1 MMLSPRVLRRLLPA
15 REHGDAQGSDSSQT
29 PIDVLIRRA
38 DALRDQR
45 DTAGAAAAYAEALVL
60 DPNRTDLLVQRG
72 NMLKDSGRFAEA
84 EVAYRMV
91 LLAQP
96 GDADAQLQL
105 GHALKL
111 QGRRNA
117 ALAAYSRSA
126 ELDPASP
133 AASVELA
140 AMGEPS
146 RQAAA
151 FDAQLRAGGTDAL
164 VAMSQT
170 LLAMRSQL
178 DEMIAALPDAAAS
191 AAYPVDLYGVLRECF
206 DIPPPPPDQSPHVT
220 IVVMADPAPT
230 DILHEQLAAYQAQSW
245 PARSLIVVGHSDAAR
260 GIVARAAAANAE
272 ITWLETRASSTHQ
285 QAEAH
290 GALAARDGWIVL
302 LAAGAVL
309 HPHALGWV
317 AAASRLGPARAFVWD
332 EEQGTPRPGGMTR
345 SNPILRQ
352 AVDHDTLLEA
362 NVYGGSIA
370 VWRDDYAAAGS
381 SGAPCRGAL
390 LLDLAHAGKAGHIPW
405 PLTWSRIGPAVP
417 NRTEHEAAV
426 SAHTARHGILARV
439 EGPGVLPG
447 SVRIAWPSRAEA
459 VHVIIPTRDNACDV
473 EAFVA
478 TLRATAARPEELAI
492 TVIDNGGRDLA
503 MRQRLQDLAASGA
516 IALDT
521 VAEPFNWSRL
531 NNAAARMST
540 APVLVFANDDMLMTT
555 PGWDDRIRGLLQRS
569 KIGAVGAR
577 LTYGDE
583 TMQHAGVL
591 LGWRGSAIHDGLYAP
606 IDSAGP
612 AGRWQVTRAVSAVT
626 GAFLATRR
634 DIFMAVGGFD
644 EVGLP
649 VSYSD
654 VDYCMKIRADGQRV
668 LWTPYI
674 TLVHHESKTRGL
686 DHTDPIRQAHNDAER
701 AVLEARWNGWL
712 DSDPG
717 VNPAWHDATLPFRLL
732 SWPSTERVQAHVARC
747 SQVDPWQVGP
757 PHGSVKNLG
766 QVACRR

>member
-1 MMLSPRVLRRLLPA
+1 MAVSPRVLRRLLPA
-15 REHGDAQGSDSSQT
+15 WEQGDAQGNDSSET
-29 PIDVLIRRA
+29 PIDALVRRA
-38 DALRDQR
+38 DSLRDQR
-45 DTAGAAAAYAEALVL
+45 DTAGAAAAYAEALAL
-60 DPNRTDLLVQRG
+60 DPNRTGLLVQRG

-84 EVAYRMV
+84 ETAYCMV

-96 GDADAQLQL
+96 GDADAHLQL

-117 ALAAYSRSA
+117 ALAAYSRAA

-146 RQAAA
+146 RQVAA

-164 VAMSQT
+164 IAMSQT

-191 AAYPVDLYGVLRECF
+191 TAYPVDLYGVLRECF
-206 DIPPPPPDQSPHVT
+206 DIPPPPLEQSPHLTVILT
-220 IVVMADPAPT
+220 ADLASAET
-230 DILHEQLAAYQAQSW
+230 LHEQLAAYQAQSW
-245 PARSLIVVGHSDAAR
+245 PARSLIVVGHSDSAR
-260 GIVARAAAANAE
+260 GVVARAAAASAE
-272 ITWLETRASSTHQ
+272 ITWLEAGAGSTHQ
-285 QAEAH
+285 QAEAY

-302 LAAGAVL
+302 LAPGAVL
-309 HPHALGWV
+309 HRHALGWV
-317 AAASRLGPARAFVWD
+317 VAASRLGPARAFVWD
-332 EEQGTPRPGGMTR
+332 EEQGTPRPGGVTR

-381 SGAPCRGAL
+381 GEALCRGAL
-390 LLDLAHAGKAGHIPW
+390 LLDLAYAGKAGHIPW
-405 PLTWSRIGPAVP
+405 PLTWSRTGPVVP
-417 NRTEHEAAV
+417 SRAEHGAAV
-426 SAHTARHGILARV
+426 SAHTARHGIPARV

-447 SVRIAWPSRAEA
+447 SVRIAWPSRSEA

-473 EAFVA
+473 ESFVA

-503 MRQRLQDLAASGA
+503 MRQRLQDLAASDA
-516 IALDT
+516 IVLDT
-521 VAEPFNWSRL
+521 VAEPFNWSCL

-540 APVLVFANDDMLMTT
+540 TPILVFANDDMLMTT
-555 PGWDDRIRGLLQRS
+555 PGWDDRTRSLLQRS
-569 KIGAVGAR
+569 EIGAVGAR
-577 LTYGDE
+577 LIYGDD

-606 IDSAGP
+606 MDSAGP

-634 DIFMAVGGFD
+634 DTFMAAGGFD

-654 VDYCMKIRADGQRV
+654 VDYCMKVRASGRRV
-668 LWTPYI
+668 LWTPHL
-674 TLVHHESKTRGL
+674 TLVHYETKTRGL
-686 DHTDPIRQAHNDAER
+686 DHTDPLRQARNDAER
-701 AVLEARWNGWL
+701 RVLEARWAGWL

-717 VNPAWHDATLPFRLL
+717 VNPAWHDATLPFRLM
-732 SWPSTERVQAHVARC
+732 SWPSTDRVWAHMARC

-757 PHGSVKNLG
+757 PH
-766 QVACRR
+766 